1 MSTQNNNPGFT
12 DPKTITAIGL
22 LFVFMI
28 GWQYYIQTKY
38 PKTAKPADAQT
49 EAATTSAPAEAKNT
63 AAPEATSTPSLT
75 AAAESKAAPAVVVP
89 DVIFQFNS
97 NLVHAEISSHG
108 MGLKKVELKKYKTR
122 ENNPFLF
129 ESKDGVYGSL
139 FSTSFGGPKGIPFS
153 VTEESPGVFLGV
165 YREEG
170 LEIRKTMKFVPENYN
185 VDVQISVRSS
195 KPDVRLIR
203 TSLSDELLEAP
214 SASFFSPPTH
224 SQDFFVSAA
233 GNHTHHAFSKGL
245 KADELTDMQHAAV
258 GAFGFDSLY
267 FLKAMAD
274 SSTNAPRLV
283 TEMSSDQTHL
293 LSGAEYA
300 IPASGVLEI
309 KYTQYV
315 GPKQSTALAAADP
328 RLKHALNFGWFA
340 WIGHPLLSVMLWFY
354 SLSGNYG
361 IAIILLTLMVRLIV
375 LPTNIVSYRSMRKM
389 AEIQP
394 LMKGLKERY
403 KDDPAA
409 MNRETI
415 ALYKTYK
422 VNPVSGCLPIFLQIP
437 VFLALYRVFQ
447 NSIEL
452 YQAPFAFWI
461 TDLSLKDPFFI
472 FPVLLTGAMYLQQKL
487 TPSTLEPAQQK
498 MMMFMPVFFGFL
510 MLSLPSALTLYM
522 LVSTVFGIT
531 QQWFMTRESRANVK
545 KTVEA

>member
-1 MSTQNNNPGFT
+1 MSAQNNNPGFT

-38 PKTAKPADAQT
+38 PKTVKPADA
-49 EAATTSAPAEAKNT
+49 TTQA
-63 AAPEATSTPSLT
+63 AAPTT
-75 AAAESKAAPAVVVP
+75 ESKATGILTETTPPTLVAAAAAKPSAQATAPESV
-89 DVIFQFNS
+89 FQFQS
-97 NLVHAEISSHG
+97 NLMHAEISSLG
-108 MGLKKVELKKYKTR
+108 MGLKKVELKRYKTR
-122 ENNPFLF
+122 DNTPFVF
-129 ESKDGVYGSL
+129 ESKDNTFGSL
-139 FSTSFGGPKGIPFS
+139 FSTSLGGAKGIPFV
-153 VTEESPGVFLGV
+153 VTEDGPGIFSGV
-165 YREEG
+165 YQEDG
-170 LEIRKTMKFVPENYN
+170 LEIRKLVKFIPDNYN
-185 VDVQISVRSS
+185 VDVQVSVRSS

-203 TSLSDELLEAP
+203 TNLSDELLEAP

-224 SQDFFVSAA
+224 SQDMFISAA
-233 GNHTHHAFSKGL
+233 GSHDHHAFHKGV
-245 KADELTDMQHAAV
+245 KAAELTDLQHSAV

-267 FLKAMAD
+267 FLKALAD
-274 SSTNAPRLV
+274 NSTNAPRLV
-283 TEMSSDQTHL
+283 TELSSDETHL

-315 GPKQSTALAAADP
+315 GPKQSEALAKADS

-340 WIGHPLLSVMLWFY
+340 WIGHPLLSVMQWFY
-354 SLSGNYG
+354 SMSGNYG
-361 IAIILLTLMVRLIV
+361 MAIILLTLMVRLIV

-437 VFLALYRVFQ
+437 IFLALYRVFQ

-452 YQAPFAFWI
+452 YREPFAFWI
-461 TDLSLKDPFFI
+461 TDLSLKDPFYI

-531 QQWFMTRESRANVK
+531 QQWFMTRESRANVT